1 MNKPKY
7 QIVADEIKEK
17 IINKSYHAGMLLPT
31 EKQFQSKFNVSRYTV
46 RQAMNMLVQ
55 DGFIKKKKGSGSYVS
70 YNFLNSNQSK
80 ASKKIGV
87 IVTYVSDYI
96 FPSII
101 LSLIHI

>member
-1 MNKPKY
+1 MNKTKH
-7 QIVADEIKEK
+7 QIVANEIKEK

-31 EKQFQSKFNVSRYTV
+31 EKQFQRKINVSRYTV

-55 DGFIKKKKGSGSYVS
+55 DGFLKKKKGSGSYVS

-87 IVTYVSDYI
+87 IIKYVSDYI
-96 FPSII
+96 FTSIMRA
-101 LSLIHI
+101 